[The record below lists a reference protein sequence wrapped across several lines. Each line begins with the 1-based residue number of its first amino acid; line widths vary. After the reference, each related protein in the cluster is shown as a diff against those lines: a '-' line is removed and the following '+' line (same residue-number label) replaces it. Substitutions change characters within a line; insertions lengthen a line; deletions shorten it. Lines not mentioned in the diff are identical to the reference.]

1 MAVGGPGVGRSGARR
16 EGKGGGVVGD
26 DGVSWGGRRAP
37 RPPPF
42 LGRRRPG
49 PPPHR
54 VPSGG
59 GPPPPSCP
67 LAWGC
72 RRVVHSPPPRR
83 RRRRLVPLPLRG
95 PPPFRG
101 PPFAFRRRSFP
112 GRRVAPHGGAL
123 GASRDACDAAAVP
136 SAVSSSSSSCGGG
149 SVGSRGGA
157 RRPARASRRPPWTV
171 LRSGGRPRHLRPP
184 ARRLSLSHPG
194 PPPASG
200 ASGPGSGS
208 PLLRRR
214 PRRPPPLALPAHA
227 PLPAAGPPP
236 PSVAR
241 RGPGRGCGEGR
252 GSAGRVFSPKARR
265 GGGSRGCSSE
275 ARGSGR
281 PRPRWLL
288 GAGERPGREREAG
301 CRAVAGPASRRPPG
315 PGPSRA
321 GSVGGLAP
329 LAWRCRPRPAG
340 GEDRRRGGGGGG
352 LWPRSPA
359 PRLARPPPPSVQV
372 PSASRRGGLK
382 TLWGSPVRLGSGRS
396 GPRGGSVPS
405 SRLRRLGPR
414 HPVGCAGGGVA
425 TPRARS
431 TRPPGGGSPPAR
443 WPSCRVRVRVRPPPP
458 PRPRCGVGRGR
469 WEPPGRLWGC
479 PRSPPAPARARR
491 GRRPDAPSFVRPFRP
506 CRSLISWSLLAGQRR
521 PPGMCRAREGG
532 SPLRSKL
539 VRLLA
544 VDHSARA
551 SMKNAASCE
560 N

>member
-1 MAVGGPGVGRSGARR
+1 MEARRWRWAGLASVGRAPARR
-16 EGKGGGVVGD
+16 GREGVSSATTACRGGG
-26 DGVSWGGRRAP
+26 DGPRA
-37 RPPPF
+37 RLPF
-42 LGRRRPG
+42 SDVAVPA
-49 PPPHR
+49 PPHR

-236 PSVAR
+236 ALR
-241 RGPGRGCGEGR
+241 GEAGPG
-252 GSAGRVFSPKARR
+252 
-265 GGGSRGCSSE
+265 SR
-275 ARGSGR
+275 
-281 PRPRWLL
+281 
-288 GAGERPGREREAG
+288 
-301 CRAVAGPASRRPPG
+301 
-315 PGPSRA
+315 
-321 GSVGGLAP
+321 
-329 LAWRCRPRPAG
+329 
-340 GEDRRRGGGGGG
+340 
-352 LWPRSPA
+352 
-359 PRLARPPPPSVQV
+359 
-372 PSASRRGGLK
+372 
-382 TLWGSPVRLGSGRS
+382 LWG
-396 GPRGGSVPS
+396 GP
-405 SRLRRLGPR
+405 
-414 HPVGCAGGGVA
+414 
-425 TPRARS
+425 
-431 TRPPGGGSPPAR
+431 
-443 WPSCRVRVRVRPPPP
+443 
-458 PRPRCGVGRGR
+458 GVGR
-469 WEPPGRLWGC
+469 PGVF
-479 PRSPPAPARARR
+479 S
-491 GRRPDAPSFVRPFRP
+491 
-506 CRSLISWSLLAGQRR
+506 
-521 PPGMCRAREGG
+521 
-532 SPLRSKL
+532 
-539 VRLLA
+539 
-544 VDHSARA
+544 
-551 SMKNAASCE
+551 
-560 N
+560 

>member
-1 MAVGGPGVGRSGARR
+1 MEARRWRWAGLASVGRAPAGRGR
-16 EGKGGGVVGD
+16 EG
-26 DGVSWGGRRAP
+26 VSSATTACRGGRRAP

-49 PPPHR
+49 PPHR

-136 SAVSSSSSSCGGG
+136 SAVSSSSSSSCGGG

-236 PSVAR
+236 RPPWRGGARVAVVGRAGGRPAGCFLLRRGEVVAPGGVPRKRGDPAGPAPGGFWGRGRDRGERGRLAVGRWRGPRRGAR
-241 RGPGRGCGEGR
+241 RALVRHGPAA
-252 GSAGRVFSPKARR
+252 S
-265 GGGSRGCSSE
+265 GGSRPS
-275 ARGSGR
+275 
-281 PRPRWLL
+281 L
-288 GAGERPGREREAG
+288 G
-301 CRAVAGPASRRPPG
+301 
-315 PGPSRA
+315 
-321 GSVGGLAP
+321 
-329 LAWRCRPRPAG
+329 
-340 GEDRRRGGGGGG
+340 
-352 LWPRSPA
+352 
-359 PRLARPPPPSVQV
+359 
-372 PSASRRGGLK
+372 
-382 TLWGSPVRLGSGRS
+382 
-396 GPRGGSVPS
+396 
-405 SRLRRLGPR
+405 
-414 HPVGCAGGGVA
+414 
-425 TPRARS
+425 
-431 TRPPGGGSPPAR
+431 
-443 WPSCRVRVRVRPPPP
+443 
-458 PRPRCGVGRGR
+458 GVGRGR
-469 WEPPGRLWGC
+469 PGGRIGVGAAAAFGLAPPR
-479 PRSPPAPARARR
+479 PASPVPPHPLSRYLAR
-491 GRRPDAPSFVRPFRP
+491 
-506 CRSLISWSLLAGQRR
+506 
-521 PPGMCRAREGG
+521 PGAE
-532 SPLRSKL
+532 
-539 VRLLA
+539 V
-544 VDHSARA
+544 
-551 SMKNAASCE
+551 
-560 N
+560 